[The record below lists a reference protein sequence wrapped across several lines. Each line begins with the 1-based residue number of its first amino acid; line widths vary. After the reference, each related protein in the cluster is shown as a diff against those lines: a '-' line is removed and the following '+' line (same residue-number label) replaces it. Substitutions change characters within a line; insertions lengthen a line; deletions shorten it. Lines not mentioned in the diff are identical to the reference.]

1 MPGKEGVTVPKYI
14 VRVTHTYPVCAVD
27 AKDALSTVPMVI
39 RMRYIGV
46 LAEGLTEILDAATK
60 EVVLRA
66 RLSPDKPKEVISC
79 STC

>member
-1 MPGKEGVTVPKYI
+1 MPDFI

-27 AKDALSTVPMVI
+27 PKDALSTMPMVV

-46 LAEGLTEILDAATK
+46 HAEGLTEILDASTK

-66 RLSPDKPKEVISC
+66 QLNPGTNSPSSKV
-79 STC
+79 